1 MSVSLQQ
8 KGMLNLEHI
17 AEKFILLDSFIAE
30 QPSKEHA
37 IIPVLHRAQKL
48 FGYLPKEL
56 QLYVARKLDV
66 PAAKV
71 YGVVSFYS
79 FFTQTPKG
87 EHTISICMGTACFV
101 KGVSAIKDELKRTLN
116 ININETTAD
125 GKFSLK
131 EVRCIGACGLAPV
144 IMVDSTILGN
154 LSAKDMENIVK
165 KYQATPGGQP

>member
-1 MSVSLQQ
+1 MDVSLHE
-8 KGMLNLEHI
+8 KGMQNLEHI
-17 AEKFILLDSFIAE
+17 AEKFILLDSFIASM
-30 QPSKEHA
+30 PSKEHA

-56 QLYVARKLDV
+56 QLYVSRKLDV

-79 FFTQTPKG
+79 FFSQTPKG

-101 KGVSAIKDELKRTLN
+101 KGVGDIKDKLKDILAIDSN
-116 ININETTAD
+116 QTTTD

-144 IMVDSTILGN
+144 IMVDDKILGN
-154 LSAKDMENIVK
+154 LTANDMDDIVT
-165 KYQATPGGQP
+165 KYRNTPGGQR

>member
-1 MSVSLQQ
+1 
-8 KGMLNLEHI
+8 
-17 AEKFILLDSFIAE
+17 
-30 QPSKEHA
+30 
-37 IIPVLHRAQKL
+37 
-48 FGYLPKEL
+48 
-56 QLYVARKLDV
+56 
-66 PAAKV
+66 
-71 YGVVSFYS
+71 VSFYS